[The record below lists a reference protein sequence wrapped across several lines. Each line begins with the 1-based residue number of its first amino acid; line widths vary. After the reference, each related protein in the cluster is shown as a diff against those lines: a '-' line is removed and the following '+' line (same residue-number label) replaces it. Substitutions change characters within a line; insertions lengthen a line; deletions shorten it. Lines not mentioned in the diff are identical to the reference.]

1 MWASGHGRK
10 SSLKK
15 TVTKVRPGVRRE
27 PVSRPNSARSVIFV
41 KVGRLFRAASH
52 NLSYNRPMIE
62 LPQVITATA
71 DLEQACARL
80 STQPYVTVDTEFLR
94 QTTYRPK
101 LCLIQLAGEGLEV
114 AVDPLTGLDLSSF
127 YRLMANEAVVKV
139 FHAARQDIEI
149 IHQEAG
155 VIPSPI
161 FDSQIAAMALGH
173 GEAISYGALVK
184 KLLKRT
190 HDKTYQSIDWCVRP
204 LGPRQIEYALGDVT
218 HLRDIYIKLKTR
230 LQETG
235 RESWLEEEVAVL
247 TDPKTYA
254 FDPADAW
261 KRMKLTGKSRLGK
274 AIIIELS
281 AWRER
286 TAQNEN
292 VPRGRVLKDEA
303 IYEIAKHAPR
313 SLDALSRLRTVRESV
328 KARGDAVLRCVA
340 SALAH
345 DPADLALPEAHNEL
359 PASASATVELL
370 RVLLKAVS
378 AELNI
383 APKLLASAEDLERL
397 AQYDDADVPPL
408 RGWRRQFFGEKALAL
423 KAGTLALGIK
433 NREVRLFP
441 L

>member
-1 MWASGHGRK
+1 MIDLPAIITSTGD
-10 SSLKK
+10 LQEAC
-15 TVTKVRPGVRRE
+15 VYL
-27 PVSRPNSARSVIFV
+27 SR
-41 KVGRLFRAASH
+41 
-52 NLSYNRPMIE
+52 
-62 LPQVITATA
+62 
-71 DLEQACARL
+71 
-80 STQPYVTVDTEFLR
+80 QPFVTVDTEFLR

-101 LCLIQLAGEGLEV
+101 LCLIQMAGDGLEV
-114 AVDPLTGLDLSSF
+114 AIDPLAGVDLTSF
-127 YRLMANEAVVKV
+127 YALMANEAVVKV

-149 IHQEAG
+149 VYQEAG
-155 VIPSPI
+155 VIPHPL
-161 FDSQIAAMALGH
+161 FDTQIAAMALGH

-184 KLLKRT
+184 KLLKRN

-204 LGPRQIEYALGDVT
+204 LGPRQLEYALGDVT
-218 HLRDIYIKLKTR
+218 HLRDIYIKLKQR
-230 LQETG
+230 LEETG
-235 RESWLEEEVAVL
+235 RESWLEEEVAFL

-261 KRMKLTGKSRLGK
+261 KRMKLGGKSRLGK
-274 AIIIELS
+274 AIIIALS

-286 TAQNEN
+286 TAQAEN

-328 KARGDAVLRCVA
+328 KGRGEAILWCVS

-345 DPADLALPEAHNEL
+345 DPSDLVLPEAHAEL

-383 APKLLASAEDLERL
+383 ASKLLASSDDLEKL
-397 AQYDDADVPPL
+397 AQYDDPDIPAL
-408 RGWRRQFFGEKALAL
+408 KGWRRQFFGEKAMAL

-433 NREVRLFP
+433 NKEVHLFP

>member
-1 MWASGHGRK
+1 MND
-10 SSLKK
+10 L
-15 TVTKVRPGVRRE
+15 P
-27 PVSRPNSARSVIFV
+27 SVIT
-41 KVGRLFRAASH
+41 STQ
-52 NLSYNRPMIE
+52 E
-62 LPQVITATA
+62 L
-71 DLEQACARL
+71 EEACAHL
-80 STQPYVTVDTEFLR
+80 SWQPFVTVDTEFLR

-101 LCLIQLAGEGLEV
+101 LCLIQMAGSGLEV
-114 AVDPLTGLDLSSF
+114 AVDPLAGVDLSSF
-127 YRLMANEAVVKV
+127 YALMDNDAVVKV

-149 IHQEAG
+149 IFQEAG
-155 VIPSPI
+155 IIPHPI

-190 HDKTYQSIDWCVRP
+190 HDKTYQSIDWYARP

-218 HLRDIYIKLKTR
+218 HLREIYIKLKQR

-235 RESWLEEEVAVL
+235 RESWLEEEVAIL
-247 TDPKTYA
+247 TDPRTYA
-254 FDPADAW
+254 FDPLDAW
-261 KRMKLTGKSRLGK
+261 KRMKLSGKSRLGK

-286 TAQNEN
+286 TAQTEN

-313 SLDALSRLRTVRESV
+313 SLEALTRLRTVRESV
-328 KARGDAVLRCVA
+328 KARGEAILRCVA
-340 SALAH
+340 AALAH
-345 DPADLALPEAHNEL
+345 DSAEIVIPEAHAEL

-383 APKLLASAEDLERL
+383 APKLLASADDLEKL
-397 AQYDDADVPPL
+397 AQYDHADIPAL
-408 RGWRRQFFGEKALAL
+408 KGWRREFFGEKALAL

-433 NREVRLFP
+433 NKEVRIFP

>member
-1 MWASGHGRK
+1 
-10 SSLKK
+10 
-15 TVTKVRPGVRRE
+15 
-27 PVSRPNSARSVIFV
+27 
-41 KVGRLFRAASH
+41 
-52 NLSYNRPMIE
+52 MID
-62 LPQVITATA
+62 LPPVITSTRE
-71 DLEQACARL
+71 LETACAFL
-80 STQPYVTVDTEFLR
+80 SRQPFVTVDTEFLR

-101 LCLIQLAGEGLEV
+101 LCLIQMAGEGLEV
-114 AVDPLTGLDLSSF
+114 AVDPLADVDLSSF
-127 YRLMANEAVVKV
+127 YKLMANPRVFKV

-149 IHQEAG
+149 VHQEAG
-155 VIPSPI
+155 VIPHPL
-161 FDSQIAAMALGH
+161 FDTQIAAMALGH

-190 HDKTYQSIDWCVRP
+190 HDKTYQSIDWCARP

-218 HLRDIYIKLKTR
+218 FLREIYVQLKQR
-230 LQETG
+230 LEETG

-247 TDPKTYA
+247 TDPRTYA

-286 TAQNEN
+286 LAQAEN

-313 SLDALSRLRTVRESV
+313 SLEALSRLRTVRESV
-328 KARGDAVLRCVA
+328 KARGDAILRCVA
-340 SALAH
+340 SALAS
-345 DPADLALPEAHNEL
+345 DLSETVIPGAHPELTAT
-359 PASASATVELL
+359 ASATVELL

-383 APKLLASAEDLERL
+383 APRLLASSEDLERL
-397 AQYDDADVPPL
+397 AQYDHADIPAL
-408 RGWRRQFFGEKALAL
+408 KGWRRQFFGEKALAL

-433 NREVRLFP
+433 NKEICLFP

>member
-1 MWASGHGRK
+1 M
-10 SSLKK
+10 
-15 TVTKVRPGVRRE
+15 
-27 PVSRPNSARSVIFV
+27 
-41 KVGRLFRAASH
+41 
-52 NLSYNRPMIE
+52 
-62 LPQVITATA
+62 
-71 DLEQACARL
+71 
-80 STQPYVTVDTEFLR
+80 
-94 QTTYRPK
+94 
-101 LCLIQLAGEGLEV
+101 AGEGLEV
-114 AVDPLTGLDLSSF
+114 AVDPLAGVDLSSF
-127 YRLMANEAVVKV
+127 YALMANTAVVKV
-139 FHAARQDIEI
+139 FHAARQDVEI
-149 IHQEAG
+149 VYQEAG
-155 VIPSPI
+155 IIPHPI
-161 FDSQIAAMALGH
+161 FDTQIAAMALGH

-218 HLRDIYIKLKTR
+218 FLRDIYVKLKER
-230 LQETG
+230 LEETG
-235 RESWLEEEVAVL
+235 RELWLEEEVATL

-261 KRMKLTGKSRLGK
+261 KRMKLSGKSRLGK
-274 AIIIELS
+274 AIIIELT

-286 TAQNEN
+286 SAQTEN

-313 SLDALSRLRTVRESV
+313 SLEALSRLRTVRESV
-328 KARGDAVLRCVA
+328 RARGDAILRCVA
-340 SALAH
+340 AALAH
-345 DPADLALPEAHNEL
+345 DTADIFIPEAHVEL
-359 PASASATVELL
+359 PASASAAVELL

-383 APKLLASAEDLERL
+383 APKLLASSEDLEKL
-397 AQYDDADVPPL
+397 AQYDHADIPAL

-433 NREVRLFP
+433 NKEVRLFP